1 MQIDLAPYTRGFPN
15 LQFLAPEEGI
25 LELVIANKSRLNAA
39 TADMH
44 RDLAGVW
51 HAIDGDAI
59 ST

>member
-1 MQIDLAPYTRGFPN
+1 MQIDLAPYTRDFPS

-44 RDLAGVW
+44 RDLAAEFIGV
-51 HAIDGDAI
+51 ADC
-59 ST
+59 